1 MKSFYVKYIQAI
13 FYSNIFIAICGIAF
27 YRRGLILY
35 QNEEHAFVVSFF
47 VFTSTLFTYL
57 FIRLA
62 SMDRIKMYANSGRRT
77 FLLHG
82 SNWLILL
89 TVLSAIAS
97 GILFLILPKF
107 IQYVLIV
114 PGVISVLYGLPVFKK
129 NGSWK
134 KLRDIGVTKI
144 FMIAFVWAFTGAIL
158 PAIRDV
164 NWEINWWLFAADCLF
179 IFAITIPFDIKDLES
194 DALHNVK
201 TIPFYIGKELSYT
214 LALILLFIAGVC
226 YAFAAKSLVVNVL
239 PPLTISILITGVLL
253 YATRYSKNN
262 LIYFGWIDGTI
273 LLQYLLVLCYQLLR

>member
-1 MKSFYVKYIQAI
+1 MKYIQAI

-35 QNEEHAFVVSFF
+35 QNEEHAFIVSFF

-62 SMDRIKMYANSGRRT
+62 SMDRIKMYESSGRRN

-82 SNWLILL
+82 SNWLIIL
-89 TVLSAIAS
+89 TVLSAIAT
-97 GILFLILPKF
+97 GILFFILPKF

-129 NGSWK
+129 NGTWK
-134 KLRDIGVTKI
+134 KLRDVGVSKI

-158 PAIRDV
+158 PAIRDL
-164 NWEINWWLFAADCLF
+164 NWEINWWLFAADFLF

-214 LALILLFIAGVC
+214 LALVLLFIAGVC
-226 YAFAAKSLVVNVL
+226 YAFAAQTLSVKVL
-239 PPLTISILITGVLL
+239 PPLTIAVIITGILL

-273 LLQYLLVLCYQLLR
+273 LLQYLLLLSYQLVR